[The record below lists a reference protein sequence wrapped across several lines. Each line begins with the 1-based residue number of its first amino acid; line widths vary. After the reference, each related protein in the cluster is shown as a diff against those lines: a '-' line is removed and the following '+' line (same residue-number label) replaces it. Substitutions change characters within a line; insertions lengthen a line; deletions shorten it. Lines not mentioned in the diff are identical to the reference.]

1 VEPIRET
8 LKRVVRA
15 PSFAARYE
23 AMRSEILE
31 NPGVQQFLTEH
42 ANEIDKQTVDRGLGK
57 LYEYTSQ
64 SHQCDGCPGLDQC
77 VNMMKGFEPKLVLTR
92 GMVDVEYVRCPRKI
106 VEDDRRRVSSMIDSM
121 YMPKEVL
128 DARLSNVDVEHD
140 SRVWALRAAKD
151 FLNEFDENGKL
162 PAAGLYFHGEFG
174 VGKSYILGALANE
187 LAERH
192 IRTLLV
198 YVPEF
203 LREMKQ
209 SIQDST
215 LQEKI
220 DFVKKAP
227 VLMLDD
233 IGAESMSSWTRDE
246 VIGTILHYRMSEKLP
261 TFFSSNFT
269 MEELE
274 HHLAYTQR
282 GEKEVVKAARIME
295 RIKTLAVPIRL
306 SGKNWRSGR

>member
-1 VEPIRET
+1 MEPIRET
-8 LKRVVRA
+8 LKRVVKA
-15 PSFAARYE
+15 PSFAERYE
-23 AMRSEILE
+23 AMRQEVSE
-31 NPGVQQFLTEH
+31 NSGVQRFLAEH
-42 ANEIDKQTVDRGLGK
+42 SNEVDKVMVDRSLGK

-64 SHQCDGCPGLDQC
+64 SHQCEGCPGLDGC
-77 VNMMKGFEPKLVLTR
+77 VNMMKGFEPNLILTR
-92 GMVDVEYVRCPRKI
+92 GMIDVDYIRCPSKVIEDERKK
-106 VEDDRRRVSSMIDSM
+106 VSSMIDSM
-121 YMPKEVL
+121 YMSKDVL
-128 DARLSNVDVEHD
+128 DARLSNVDIQHD

-151 FLNEFDENGKL
+151 FLNEYDERKKL
-162 PAAGLYFHGEFG
+162 PSTGLYLHGEFG

-192 IRTLLV
+192 IRTLIV

-220 DFVKKAP
+220 EFVKKAP

-246 VIGTILHYRMSEKLP
+246 VLGTILHYRMSEKLP

-269 MEELE
+269 MNELE
-274 HHLAYTQR
+274 HHLSHSQR
-282 GEKEVVKAARIME
+282 GEKEVVKAARVME
-295 RIKTLAVPIRL
+295 RIRTMAVPIQL
-306 SGKNWRSGR
+306 SGKNWRSNR